1 LYGICVALKFHEKN
15 VSEEL
20 MRKFIFVLSALLLAF
35 ALSACGST
43 GKYKELKAQNGVVTI
58 SESDVSDTEA
68 HYFYTVV
75 DGKEI
80 KFFLVRAEDGVV
92 RAAFDA
98 CDVCYPEKKGYRQE
112 GNVMVCNNC
121 GQKFDTSRIN
131 DVKGGCNPSPLNR
144 ELDGKQIT
152 IKIDDIRSGGMYF

>member
-1 LYGICVALKFHEKN
+1 
-15 VSEEL
+15 
-20 MRKFIFVLSALLLAF
+20 MRKLIFVLSVLLLAF
-35 ALSACGST
+35 VLSACGST

-68 HYFYTVV
+68 HYYYTVV

-131 DVKGGCNPSPLNR
+131 EVKGGCNPSPLTR
-144 ELDGKQIT
+144 TLDGKQIT
-152 IKIDDIRSGGMYF
+152 IKLDDIRSGGMYF

>member
-1 LYGICVALKFHEKN
+1 
-15 VSEEL
+15 

>member
-1 LYGICVALKFHEKN
+1 
-15 VSEEL
+15 
-20 MRKFIFVLSALLLAF
+20 MRKLVYIFSALILAF
-35 ALSACGST
+35 VISACGST

-58 SESDVSDTEA
+58 DESDVSDTEA
-68 HYFYTVV
+68 HYYSTVV

-80 KFFLVRAEDGVV
+80 KFFLVRADDGIV

-131 DVKGGCNPSPLNR
+131 EVKGGCNPSPLHR
-144 ELDGKQIT
+144 VSDGKQIV
-152 IKIDDIRSGGMYF
+152 IKVDDIRTGAMYF

>member
-1 LYGICVALKFHEKN
+1 
-15 VSEEL
+15 
-20 MRKFIFVLSALLLAF
+20 MRKLIFALSVLLLAF
-35 ALSACGST
+35 VLSACGST

-68 HYFYTVV
+68 HYYYTVV

-80 KFFLVRAEDGVV
+80 KFFLVRADDGIV

-131 DVKGGCNPSPLNR
+131 EIKGGCNPSPLHRNS
-144 ELDGKQIT
+144 DGKQIT
-152 IKIDDIRSGGMYF
+152 IKLDDIRSGGMYF

>member
-1 LYGICVALKFHEKN
+1 
-15 VSEEL
+15 
-20 MRKFIFVLSALLLAF
+20 M
-35 ALSACGST
+35 
-43 GKYKELKAQNGVVTI
+43 
-58 SESDVSDTEA
+58 SDTEA

-80 KFFLVRAEDGVV
+80 KFFLIRAGDGVV

-112 GNVMVCNNC
+112 GSVMVCNNC

-131 DVKGGCNPSPLNR
+131 EVKGGCNPSPLQR
-144 ELDGKQIT
+144 VSDGKQIT
-152 IKIDDIRSGGMYF
+152 VRVEDIRSGGMYF